1 MCNERINADGWDP
14 VTHWVCYKERQE
26 FLGRSLGG
34 TRHPVPRD
42 TFTGHFRA
50 LLTDLAVARGGL
62 KGTVQVLRD
71 GEKKDGEISGML
83 PHISL
88 NARSIYSY
96 SWKKSWEIEQSC
108 HVSGSLE
115 V

>member
-1 MCNERINADGWDP
+1 MCNERINADAWDP
-14 VTHWVCYKERQE
+14 VTHWVCCKE
-26 FLGRSLGG
+26 FLGRSPGG
-34 TRHPVPRD
+34 TRHPAPRD

-50 LLTDLAVARGGL
+50 LLADPAVARGRL
-62 KGTVQVLRD
+62 KGTMQVLRD
-71 GEKKDGEISGML
+71 GEEKDGESSGML

-96 SWKKSWEIEQSC
+96 SWKKSWEIEQSR